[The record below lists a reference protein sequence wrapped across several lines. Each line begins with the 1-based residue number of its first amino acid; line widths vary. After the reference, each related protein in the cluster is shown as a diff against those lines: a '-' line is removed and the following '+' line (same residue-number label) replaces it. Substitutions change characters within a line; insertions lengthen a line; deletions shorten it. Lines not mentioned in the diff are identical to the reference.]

1 MEIGIVAAFLGGVLA
16 LLSPCSAL
24 LLPAFFASTLGS
36 SMRLIGH
43 GLVFFVGLAV
53 TLVPLGL
60 GIGALGTLFME
71 RRGLIIGIASAL
83 MIVLGLIQLLGFGFD
98 LSKLAPGTNAIR
110 SHATSGTGVVKTFLL
125 GAVSGV
131 AGFCAGPILGAVL
144 TLALGQGS
152 AVRAGVL
159 LAVYALGMVVP
170 LVIIAA
176 LWGRIGARSMRIL
189 RGRAFS
195 VFGRDFHTTSVVTG
209 ALIIAVGIL
218 FWTTN
223 GLVGL
228 PSLVPTSVQAWL
240 QQQGALLSGPVI
252 DIAAVV
258 IIALALL
265 AVWAISRKRG
275 ERSREGLTE
284 LQESEQ

>member
-1 MEIGIVAAFLGGVLA
+1 MEIGLVAAFLGGVLA

-36 SMRLIGH
+36 SMRLVGH
-43 GLVFFVGLAV
+43 GFVFFVGLSV

-83 MIVLGLIQLLGFGFD
+83 MIILGTIQLLGFGFD
-98 LSKLAPGTNAIR
+98 LSKFAPGTNTIR
-110 SHATSGTGVVKTFLL
+110 AHATSGRGMVKTFLL

-170 LVIIAA
+170 LVTIAA
-176 LWGRIGARSMRIL
+176 LWGRIGPRSMRIL
-189 RGRAFS
+189 RGRALT

-240 QQQGALLSGPVI
+240 QQQGALLSGPVV
-252 DIAAVV
+252 DIAVVV
-258 IIALALL
+258 IIALVLL
-265 AVWAISRKRG
+265 AIWNISRKRG
-275 ERSREGLTE
+275 ERARQE
-284 LQESEQ
+284 LEPQEKSK